1 MSRTDLP
8 SALRHLLSA
17 LERRLFV
24 VLAFYGIG
32 RFLLKLCALVLGLY
46 LLDRLLDPPRAVRL
60 ILDLGAIGV
69 LLWQA
74 LGDLIHPLRRR
85 PLARDLAAIWERKA
99 PQFHDRLATA
109 IELAEDPRESSV
121 ELLAE
126 VTKEAVTLSDGL
138 DARKVVPTGRA
149 RRSMFSG
156 TAAAAVLLL
165 GIWAYPNEA
174 AIFLQRAL
182 GSATPWPSD
191 TRLVLMPAYL
201 EGTAAPVDFEVLGPE
216 SYALSVA
223 RGTVISLRVRAEG
236 VFPQRIQAIGLE
248 HSRPMHDLGGGN
260 FVLRLPPLRQDQ
272 DFHFRGGDDTDGLP
286 RLSIRVGDAPGV
298 GEWLVRT
305 TPPAYTRLP
314 EEQGNFHEVR
324 LLRGSLVNI
333 RMRPDRDTAKVETSR
348 LDGSREVLTA
358 DTDGYYTVEF
368 PITGS
373 GEILFALTGVD
384 GFRQDRAS
392 MLKWTATPDR
402 RPEPRILFP
411 AERWVSVPGGKIPL
425 AFTVQD
431 DFGLGELQ
439 LTGRGEERIPLA
451 FRSGALRFDEVLR
464 LEAPE
469 NFSVESFEDNRFR
482 FRLEATDEA
491 QPDSNQALVLSPWIE
506 ILPAAV
512 EEQRLAERIVRLRE
526 RIEGM
531 RDAAGS
537 FASPG
542 QAPSNRRVRRL
553 LKSIDAALGDSES
566 FLLERLY
573 SGLDGQTAALLPTVE
588 KHLLQG
594 LPDPGVLTDALL
606 ASHLQGPEDRS
617 AMLLDLCRALHHART
632 GPGTALL
639 LAANEDLPIQAA
651 AGELQAQL
659 DEILQILLSWEDFNS
674 AVNLL
679 RSLLERQRGL
689 YLRTQE
695 ASER

>member
-32 RFLLKLCALVLGLY
+32 RFLLKLCALLVGLY
-46 LLDRLLDPPRAVRL
+46 LLDRLLDPPKAVRL
-60 ILDLGAIGV
+60 ILDAVAVGV

-74 LGDLIHPLRRR
+74 LGDLIHPLRTR

-109 IELAEDPRESSV
+109 IELAENPRESSV
-121 ELLAE
+121 EMLAE

-138 DARKVVPTGRA
+138 DARAVVPTGRA

-156 TAAAAVLLL
+156 TAAAAVLLV
-165 GIWAYPNEA
+165 GIWAFPNEA
-174 AIFLQRAL
+174 VIFLQRAL

-191 TRLVLMPAYL
+191 TKLVLMPAYL
-201 EGTAAPVDFEVLGPE
+201 EGTAEPVDFEVVGPE
-216 SYALSVA
+216 DYALSVA
-223 RGTVISLRVRAEG
+223 RGTVISLRIRAEG
-236 VFPQRIQAIGLE
+236 VFPHRIQAIGKE

-260 FVLRLPPLRQDQ
+260 FVLRLPPLREDQ
-272 DFHFRGGDDTDGLP
+272 EFQFRGGDDTDGLP
-286 RLSIRVGDAPGV
+286 RLSILVGDAPGV

-305 TPPAYTRLP
+305 VPPTYTRLP

-324 LLRGSLVNI
+324 LLRGSQVSI

-348 LDGSREVLTA
+348 LDGSREFLTPDA
-358 DTDGYYTVEF
+358 EGYYHTEF

-373 GEILFALTGVD
+373 GEISFALTGVD

-392 MLKWTATPDR
+392 ILKWTATPDR

-431 DFGLGELQ
+431 DFGLGTLQ
-439 LTGRGEERIPLA
+439 LTGRGEQDIPLA
-451 FRSGALRFDEVLR
+451 FQAGNLRYDEVLR

-482 FRLEATDEA
+482 FQLKATDEA
-491 QPDSNQALVLSPWIE
+491 QPEANLSLVVSPWIE
-506 ILPAAV
+506 IVPAAV

-531 RDAAGS
+531 RDTAGS

-553 LKSIDAALGDSES
+553 LKSIDAALGDAES

-573 SGLDGQTAALLPTVE
+573 SGLDGQTAALLPIVE
-588 KHLLQG
+588 SQLVRG

-606 ASHLQGPEDRS
+606 ASPLSGPEDRS
-617 AMLLDLCRALHHART
+617 AMLLDLSRALHQART
-632 GPGTALL
+632 GPGAALL
-639 LAANEDLPIQAA
+639 QAANEDLPIQAA
-651 AGELQAQL
+651 AGELQVQL